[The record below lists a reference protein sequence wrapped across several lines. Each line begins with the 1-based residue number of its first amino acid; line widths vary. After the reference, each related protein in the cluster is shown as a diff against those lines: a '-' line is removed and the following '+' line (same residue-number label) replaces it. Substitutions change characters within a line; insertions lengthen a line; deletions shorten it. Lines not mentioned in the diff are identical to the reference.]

1 VLLLPFRFILSGN
14 VVDRDCIC
22 NTVVM
27 QDVNVPLTRLRLRD
41 VAIPLHRGGTAII
54 DRYANFIIRL
64 GRQSLPDAL
73 RFTTIR
79 AVFLVLV
86 LSFAASSSSAQIYHD
101 PHKKTTVGFSIDLN
115 SSPELVTQI
124 VRSVASDSV
133 IRGTYMYAKDNDID
147 QANFAT
153 TSDVL
158 PPGTGTGEVFYKVK
172 TKVLS
177 PAHFPAAGDMGT
189 ITVRYVVETVN
200 PQRVHLAIDAVFV
213 TDSGH
218 RLYASDGS
226 VETAEFAEIMTQV
239 KAVEAPKVRH
249 HAPQT
254 SVVAGQETAGLQG
267 TLMDEQNRLADAK
280 ATEAKLQQR
289 IKQLEF
295 NTEGRVRGHAVPLKA
310 SPYDHSSTVLTLDK
324 GLTVTV
330 LTTTKYWYRIRTSK
344 GDEGWIYYA
353 FLEPLS

>member
-1 VLLLPFRFILSGN
+1 MRAVFVSSSRTNNRETASVLLLPFRFILSGN

-27 QDVNVPLTRLRLRD
+27 QKFNLSPTRLRLRD
-41 VAIPLHRGGTAII
+41 VAIPLHQGGVAIV
-54 DRYANFIIRL
+54 
-64 GRQSLPDAL
+64 
-73 RFTTIR
+73 IR
-79 AVFLVLV
+79 AILLALILLFAVCS
-86 LSFAASSSSAQIYHD
+86 SFAQIYHD
-101 PHKKTTVGFSIDLN
+101 PHKKTTIGFSIDLN

-124 VRSVASDSV
+124 VKGVASDSV
-133 IRGTYMYAKDNDID
+133 IRGTFMYAKDNDID

-158 PPGTGTGEVFYKVK
+158 PPGTGAGQVFYKVK
-172 TKVLS
+172 SKVLS
-177 PAHFPAAGDMGT
+177 PAHFPAATDMGT

-213 TDSGH
+213 TDTGH
-218 RLYASDGS
+218 RLYASDGNI
-226 VETAEFAEIMTQV
+226 ETAEFAEIMTQV

-254 SVVAGQETAGLQG
+254 SVVAGQETAGLQS

-310 SPYDHSSTVLTLDK
+310 SPYDHSSTVLTLEK